1 MLYCVSVNRG
11 EVEGDCRGYRSAE
24 EQARELTRSIR
35 REVSKLSEQ
44 WNALIDRSDLW
55 QRRLADTINVSLIF
69 VSILIIIIRTQ
80 TRAPMIADRGTRSPR
95 LN

>member
-1 MLYCVSVNRG
+1 VGRG
-11 EVEGDCRGYRSAE
+11 EVDGDCRGYRSAE

-55 QRRLADTINVSLIF
+55 QRRLADTINVSLTLIF
-69 VSILIIIIRTQ
+69 VSVLIIIIRVQ
-80 TRAPMIADRGTRSPR
+80 TRASMIADRGTRARSPR